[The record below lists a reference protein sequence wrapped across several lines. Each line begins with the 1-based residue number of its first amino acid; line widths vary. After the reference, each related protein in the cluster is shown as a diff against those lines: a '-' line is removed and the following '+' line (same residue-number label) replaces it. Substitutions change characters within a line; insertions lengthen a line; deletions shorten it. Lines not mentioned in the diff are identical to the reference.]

1 MNISDIIA
9 IILALSAGFSIFNY
23 HYLKLPTTI
32 GVMVIALVLSI
43 VLLVLKGMGL
53 VDTSLA
59 IKIAQN
65 INFNEALMHGMLSAL
80 LFAGALHINV
90 NDLKQRL
97 VTILT
102 LATAGVIISIFLV
115 AVMTYYLLQIL
126 NLELHFLYCLI
137 FGALIS
143 PTDPIAVLAIL
154 KKAGAPKTLEI
165 KVTGESLF
173 NDGVGYVLFVLLL
186 GMLSQLQE
194 TGNIHIDPKH
204 IALFFIEE
212 AIGGVLYGFVIGY
225 ICYKILE
232 RIDDYHV
239 EILVTIALVIGGY
252 ELAEL
257 IHVSGPLAI
266 VIAGLMIGNHGREKA
281 MTEQTRKYLDIFW
294 ELIDEILNS
303 ILFVLIGLEMLV
315 LPLGSDLILASI
327 AAIIL
332 VLFARFIAVSLPI
345 TFLKKR
351 RNFSPYVIRIM
362 TWGGLR
368 GGLSV
373 AMALSLPKGDAR
385 DILLTM
391 TYACVVF
398 SILIQGTTI
407 GKLIRKSQQP
417 NLKQQ
422 INKK

>member
-1 MNISDIIA
+1 MNISDVIA
-9 IILALSAGFSIFNY
+9 IILALSASFSILNY

-43 VLLVLKGMGL
+43 VALILKWAGL
-53 VDTSLA
+53 VDTSFA
-59 IKIAQN
+59 IKIVQS
-65 INFNEALMHGMLSAL
+65 INFSETLMHGMLSAL
-80 LFAGALHINV
+80 LFAGALHINI

-97 VTILT
+97 ITILT
-102 LATAGVIISIFLV
+102 LATVGVLISTALV
-115 AVMTYYLLQIL
+115 AIMTYYLLLLFGFEI
-126 NLELHFLYCLI
+126 HFIYCLI

-154 KKAGAPKTLEI
+154 KKAGASKSLEI

-186 GMLSQLQE
+186 GILPE
-194 TGNIHIDPKH
+194 TLITGVISIDAKY
-204 IALFFIEE
+204 IALFFVEE
-212 AIGGVLYGFVIGY
+212 AIGGILYGFIIGF
-225 ICYKILE
+225 ITYKILK

-252 ELAEL
+252 ELAEF

-266 VIAGLMIGNHGREKA
+266 VIAGLMIGNHGRENA

-303 ILFVLIGLEMLV
+303 ILFVLIGLEVLV
-315 LPLGSDLILASI
+315 LPLDKSLIFISFASI
-327 AAIIL
+327 FL
-332 VLFARFIAVSLPI
+332 VLVARFIAVSLPI
-345 TFLKKR
+345 NLLKKH
-351 RNFSPYVIRIM
+351 RNFSPFVIRIM

-373 AMALSLPKGDAR
+373 AMALSLPKGEAR
-385 DILLTM
+385 DIILIM
-391 TYACVVF
+391 TYACVIF
-398 SILIQGTTI
+398 SILVQGTTI
-407 GKLIRKSQQP
+407 GSLVKKSQS
-417 NLKQQ
+417 
-422 INKK
+422 